1 MPALISLS
9 FMKPQLDMG
18 GEAADFRLPM
28 FQLNGNPTSGVR
40 PVLG

>member
-18 GEAADFRLPM
+18 GGAADFRLPM
-28 FQLNGNPTSGVR
+28 FQLNGIPASGLR

>member
-9 FMKPQLDMG
+9 FMKPQFDMG
-18 GEAADFRLPM
+18 GEAADFRLPT
-28 FQLNGNPTSGVR
+28 FQLNGIPTSGTR

>member
-9 FMKPQLDMG
+9 FMKPQFDMG
-18 GEAADFRLPM
+18 EEAASFRLPM
-28 FQLNGNPTSGVR
+28 FQLNGIPTSGIR